1 MENKENNHLQE
12 LQLPPATSEQI
23 KRETMRMAYNSGVY
37 TFASRNSIELP
48 ERVGYGNKSILSYM
62 EDDDD
67 LNGIFRDVNCDNNI
81 IGKPSLKRLG
91 RSAPIRKKRSSV
103 DLTRRYGLSGY
114 HLSQPIPIPSGGG
127 VLTRQPSMIF

>member
-1 MENKENNHLQE
+1 MDNKENNHLQE

-48 ERVGYGNKSILSYM
+48 ERVGYGNKPFSMNM
-62 EDDDD
+62 EDKDE
-67 LNGIFRDVNCDNNI
+67 LNGIFRDVNSDDYI
-81 IGKPSLKRLG
+81 TGTPSLRRQG
-91 RSAPIRKKRSSV
+91 SSTYIRKKRTTV
-103 DLTRRYGLSGY
+103 DYTRRNGISGN
-114 HLSQPIPIPSGGG
+114 HLAKPIPIPKGG